1 MKLLSESEVKAL
13 YDFGDMYTRHY
24 IDSAVEYIVDKRKYY
39 NSVRLDV
46 LFNEGKLKKVKK

>member
-1 MKLLSESEVKAL
+1 MKLLSESEVKAI

-39 NSVRLDV
+39 NSVRIDV